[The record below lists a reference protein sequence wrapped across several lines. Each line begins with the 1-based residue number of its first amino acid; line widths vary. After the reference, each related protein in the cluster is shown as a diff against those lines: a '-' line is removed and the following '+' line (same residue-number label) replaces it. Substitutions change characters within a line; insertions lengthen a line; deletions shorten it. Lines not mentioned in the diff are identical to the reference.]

1 MSDRLSS
8 SDRDVTQSAIANSKP
23 QQLQQPLLS
32 IFEDSPEFSSH
43 KQRVYQS
50 ASGHGASHPASNER
64 PAVRLL
70 ESVSVNPKAVRTAS
84 LRVFET
90 RGRLPSSD
98 LCPPLDRQP
107 VEAELIVGQLS
118 CSHRDRSGCHERKMK
133 KRRRQ
138 SLSIREK
145 YERIWTVFIKIRTRF
160 ELKKWAFFQPPR
172 TCGCFGCFHVT
183 VLVYTRT
190 QGLVQD

>member
-32 IFEDSPEFSSH
+32 IFEDSPTFSSH

-118 CSHRDRSGCHERKMK
+118 YSHRDRSGCHERKMK

-138 SLSIREK
+138 SLKILSIREK
-145 YERIWTVFIKIRTRF
+145 CEHIRTVFF
-160 ELKKWAFFQPPR
+160 VNYELVSNSKNGHCFQPLR
-172 TCGCFGCFHVT
+172 TC
-183 VLVYTRT
+183 
-190 QGLVQD
+190 

>member
-8 SDRDVTQSAIANSKP
+8 SDRDVTQSSIANSKR
-23 QQLQQPLLS
+23 QQLRQPLLS

-138 SLSIREK
+138 SLKILSIREK
-145 YERIWTVFIKIRTRF
+145 CEHIRTVFSSTTNSF
-160 ELKKWAFFQPPR
+160 
-172 TCGCFGCFHVT
+172 
-183 VLVYTRT
+183 RT
-190 QGLVQD
+190 QKMGIFFNRYGHVDVLDVFM